1 MTFATSQSA
10 LPCYLNVIMLHF
22 NRKHCENGP
31 FMKAALAGLAFA
43 FSIVHG
49 IPALAAEGQIAVVAA
64 ENFYG
69 DIARQIGGDRVAV
82 VSIMNNPDQDPHLFE
97 TTPATVRQIAKA
109 QIVVANGANYDPWME
124 KLLAATPRAGRVVI
138 TAADLTGRKAGD
150 NPHLWYDPKT
160 MPAVATAIAEA
171 LSKADPAHAS
181 DYAARLKTT
190 LASLERVTA
199 RVAQLK
205 AKHAG
210 TAVTATE
217 PVFGPMADALGLT
230 MRNQRFQLAMMNDTE
245 PSARDLA
252 AFERDLR
259 DRAVKVLIYN
269 SQVSEKLTERL
280 RDIAIKSKVPV
291 VGVTETM
298 PAHTSFQDWVLGEL
312 DAIDK
317 ALSGPNS

>member
-1 MTFATSQSA
+1 
-10 LPCYLNVIMLHF
+10 
-22 NRKHCENGP
+22 
-31 FMKAALAGLAFA
+31 MKAALAGLAFA
-43 FSIVHG
+43 FSILHG
-49 IPALAAEGQIAVVAA
+49 IPALAAEDQIAVVAA

-82 VSIMNNPDQDPHLFE
+82 VSIMSSPDQDPHLFE

-109 QIVVANGANYDPWME
+109 QIVIINGANYDPWIE
-124 KLLAATPRAGRVVI
+124 KLLSATPRAGRVVI

-150 NPHLWYDPKT
+150 NPHLWYDPRT
-160 MPAVATAIAEA
+160 MPAVATAIADA
-171 LSKADPAHAS
+171 LTKADAAHAP

-190 LASLERVTA
+190 LAGLERVAA

-298 PAHTSFQDWVLGEL
+298 PANTSFQDWVLGEL

>member
-1 MTFATSQSA
+1 MPRTKGFPLRILAITLVA
-10 LPCYLNVIMLHF
+10 LTLIIGQARTAC
-22 NRKHCENGP
+22 
-31 FMKAALAGLAFA
+31 AAD
-43 FSIVHG
+43 S
-49 IPALAAEGQIAVVAA
+49 QIAVVAA

-82 VSIMNNPDQDPHLFE
+82 VSIMSSPDQDPHLFE
-97 TTPATVRQIAKA
+97 TTPGTVRQIAKA
-109 QIVVANGANYDPWME
+109 QIVIANGANYDPWME

-171 LSKADPAHAS
+171 LSKADAAHAS
-181 DYAARLKTT
+181 DYAARLNTT
-190 LASLERVTA
+190 LATLERVAA

-210 TAVTATE
+210 SAVTATE
-217 PVFGPMADALGLT
+217 PVFGPMAEALGLT

-259 DRAVKVLIYN
+259 ERAVKVLIYN

-298 PAHTSFQDWVLGEL
+298 PANTSFQDWVLGEL